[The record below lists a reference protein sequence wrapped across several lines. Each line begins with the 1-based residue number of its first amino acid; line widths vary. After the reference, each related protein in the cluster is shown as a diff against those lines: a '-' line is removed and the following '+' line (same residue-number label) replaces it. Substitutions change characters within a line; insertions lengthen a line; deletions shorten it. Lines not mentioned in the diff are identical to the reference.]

1 MYEWNEIHVYK
12 IFKLS
17 HRNSWIVPKYKT
29 MKHQLLTV
37 IQALLAFYIQRK
49 YCVCVSTNK
58 YILFYIKNI
67 FPERKHIFKE
77 IKYFHE
83 LLSHT
88 HIHTC
93 IWDNWRLSHK
103 FNCHIYIYIH
113 IHVYEWKKQLN
124 ALSSWV
130 FLEIKVSGL
139 GTWLAVR
146 SLA

>member
-1 MYEWNEIHVYK
+1 MYKWNEIHVYK

-17 HRNSWIVPKYKT
+17 HRNSWIIPKYKT

-49 YCVCVSTNK
+49 YCVCVCVYQQIYPILHKEHFSWEKAYFQRNK
-58 YILFYIKNI
+58 I
-67 FPERKHIFKE
+67 FSWIA
-77 IKYFHE
+77 
-83 LLSHT
+83 HT
-88 HIHTC
+88 HTHTR

-103 FNCHIYIYIH
+103 FNCRLYIYIH
-113 IHVYEWKKQLN
+113 IHVYEWKKQVN

-139 GTWLAVR
+139 GTRLAVR